1 MPAQV
6 SLHSTGINT
15 VKAVYTLFRYLDLSL
30 VKIII
35 SSRGMTVCQGKNT
48 TKIMIVEKRR
58 HLEGKTLL
66 SEGTTQLLTPSL
78 AKIILMQNPRP
89 CPPILLEFDPHDSS
103 YSFVNCSPLDATLV
117 LPRHKY

>member
-6 SLHSTGINT
+6 SLHSTGINA
-15 VKAVYTLFRYLDLSL
+15 VNAVYTLFRYLDPSL
-30 VKIII
+30 VKIIT
-35 SSRGMTVCQGKNT
+35 SSRGMTVYQGKNT
-48 TKIMIVEKRR
+48 TKNMIVEKRH

-89 CPPILLEFDPHDSS
+89 RPPVLLNLSLILMI
-103 YSFVNCSPLDATLV
+103 PLTL
-117 LPRHKY
+117 L